1 MGTAFSEESK
11 EGHAGAP
18 VPATPEATAAQVQ
31 EQTAPSETIS
41 PLTVATNTTLEVI
54 DASHPRS
61 HVASKQAFARVAA
74 ANEAEKG
81 AVLSDELAAAE
92 AKADI
97 NLAQFFD
104 ALESRCET
112 GKLNACSLIRELIQR
127 SQFIITVYSCVCFL
141 MHCITR

>member
-18 VPATPEATAAQVQ
+18 VPATPEATQIQ
-31 EQTAPSETIS
+31 EQTTPSETIS

-112 GKLNACSLIRELIQR
+112 GMKTKVPPNL
-127 SQFIITVYSCVCFL
+127 
-141 MHCITR
+141 